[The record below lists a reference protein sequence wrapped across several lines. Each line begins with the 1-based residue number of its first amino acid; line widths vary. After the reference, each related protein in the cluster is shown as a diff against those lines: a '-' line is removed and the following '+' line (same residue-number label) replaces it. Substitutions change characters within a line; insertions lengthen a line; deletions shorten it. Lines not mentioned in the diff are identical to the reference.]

1 MKNLTK
7 KQKGILFIILAAMF
21 FALMNCF
28 VRLSGDLPTV
38 QKSFFRNLVAVF
50 VAFVVLMR
58 SGVGFS
64 YRLEDMPLLLTRSIM
79 GTMGILGNFYA
90 VDHLNIADASMLNKM
105 APFFT
110 LLFSFILLREKI
122 SLVQG
127 LAVAGAFLGSLL
139 ILRPTGFDLTRLPAF
154 VGLLGGMGAGIAY
167 AFVRLLGTRGEKGP
181 FIVFFF
187 SAFSVL
193 ILLPFVIMG
202 YHPMQWWQL
211 GSLLLAGLAATGGQF
226 GVTMAYCYAPARE
239 ISVYDYSQI
248 IFSTIWGFLFFG
260 QIPDAMSLAGYVII
274 CAMGIWIFVYNKK
287 KAQA

>member
-1 MKNLTK
+1 MNSKYR
-7 KQKGILFIILAAMF
+7 GICCIVFSAFCFSLMSVFIRLA
-21 FALMNCF
+21 
-28 VRLSGDLPTV
+28 GDLPSM
-38 QKSFFRNLVAVF
+38 QKSLFRNLVAVF
-50 VAFVVLMR
+50 FAIGIMKKQK
-58 SGVGFS
+58 VGFS
-64 YRLEDMPLLLTRSIM
+64 GDKKNLGLLVIRSM
-79 GTMGILGNFYA
+79 FGTMGILCNYYA
-90 VDHLNIADASMLNKM
+90 VDHLVLADASMLNKM

-167 AFVRLLGTRGEKGP
+167 AFVRLLGTREEKGP

-211 GSLLLAGLAATGGQF
+211 GSLLLAGLAATGGQT
-226 GVTMAYCYAPARE
+226 VMRRRARFRSM
-239 ISVYDYSQI
+239 ITLRSFFRQSG
-248 IFSTIWGFLFFG
+248 GFCSSDRF
-260 QIPDAMSLAGYVII
+260 QT
-274 CAMGIWIFVYNKK
+274 
-287 KAQA
+287 Q

>member
-1 MKNLTK
+1 MNSKYR
-7 KQKGILFIILAAMF
+7 GICCIVFSAFCFSLMSVFIRLA
-21 FALMNCF
+21 
-28 VRLSGDLPTV
+28 GDLPSM
-38 QKSFFRNLVAVF
+38 QKSLFRNLVAVF
-50 VAFVVLMR
+50 FAIGIMKKQK
-58 SGVGFS
+58 VGFS
-64 YRLEDMPLLLTRSIM
+64 GDRKNLGLLVIRSLF
-79 GTMGILGNFYA
+79 GTMGILCNYYA
-90 VDHLNIADASMLNKM
+90 VDHLVLADASMLNKM

-187 SAFSVL
+187 SSFSVL
-193 ILLPFVIMG
+193 ILLPFVIAG

-248 IFSTIWGFLFFG
+248 IFSTIWVFLFFG

-274 CAMGIWIFVYNKK
+274 CAMGIWIFVYNKR

>member
-1 MKNLTK
+1 MNSKYR
-7 KQKGILFIILAAMF
+7 GICCIVFSAFCFSLMSVFIRLA
-21 FALMNCF
+21 
-28 VRLSGDLPTV
+28 GDLPSM
-38 QKSFFRNLVAVF
+38 QKSLFRNLVAVF
-50 VAFVVLMR
+50 FAIGIMKKQK
-58 SGVGFS
+58 VGFS
-64 YRLEDMPLLLTRSIM
+64 GDKKNLGLLVIRSM
-79 GTMGILGNFYA
+79 FGTMGILCNYYA
-90 VDHLNIADASMLNKM
+90 VDHLVLADASMLNKM

-193 ILLPFVIMG
+193 ILLPFVIRG

-248 IFSTIWGFLFFG
+248 IFSTIWGLLFFG

-274 CAMGIWIFVYNKK
+274 CAMGIWIFVYNKR

>member
-1 MKNLTK
+1 MNSKYR
-7 KQKGILFIILAAMF
+7 GICCIVFSAFCFSLMSVFIRLA
-21 FALMNCF
+21 
-28 VRLSGDLPTV
+28 GDLPSM
-38 QKSFFRNLVAVF
+38 QKSLFRNLVAVF
-50 VAFVVLMR
+50 FAIGIMKKQK
-58 SGVGFS
+58 VGFS
-64 YRLEDMPLLLTRSIM
+64 GDKKNLGLLVIRSM
-79 GTMGILGNFYA
+79 FGTMGTLCNYYA
-90 VDHLNIADASMLNKM
+90 VDHLVLADASMLNKM

-193 ILLPFVIMG
+193 NLLPFVIMG